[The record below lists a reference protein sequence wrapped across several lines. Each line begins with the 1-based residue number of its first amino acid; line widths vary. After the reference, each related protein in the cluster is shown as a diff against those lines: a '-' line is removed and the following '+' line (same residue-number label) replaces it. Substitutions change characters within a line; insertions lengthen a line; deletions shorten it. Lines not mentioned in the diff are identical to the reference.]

1 MRQRPVLIVNPRD
14 DPAFGAFAEELVAG
28 GVHTTDALEAAL
40 RRHYPLAT
48 VHKREISAE
57 RAVVWYVYREGRWIR
72 PGGAA
77 RG

>member
-14 DPAFGAFAEELVAG
+14 DPAFGTFVEELVAA
-28 GVHTTDALEAAL
+28 GVPTTDALETAL
-40 RRHYPLAT
+40 RRQYPLAT

-57 RAVVWYVYREGRWIR
+57 RTVVWYVYREGRWIR

>member
-14 DPAFGAFAEELVAG
+14 DPEFGRFVEELVAG
-28 GVHTTDALEAAL
+28 GVDTIEALEGAL
-40 RRHYPLAT
+40 RRRYPLAS